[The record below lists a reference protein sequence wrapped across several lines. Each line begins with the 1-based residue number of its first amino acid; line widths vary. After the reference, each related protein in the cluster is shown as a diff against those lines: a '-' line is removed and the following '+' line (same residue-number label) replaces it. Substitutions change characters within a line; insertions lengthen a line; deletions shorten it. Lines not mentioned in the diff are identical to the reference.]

1 MKIAVLGE
9 RDFATGFRLAGIKT
23 VYEVSDADFVQRFEE
38 CFSVEGIGIIIMD
51 EKYFK
56 KLPSRF
62 KKKIEKAV
70 SPVVVSVSE
79 TNVGGADIAELIRRS
94 LGVDLWKE

>member
-56 KLPSRF
+56 NCVF
-62 KKKIEKAV
+62 
-70 SPVVVSVSE
+70 
-79 TNVGGADIAELIRRS
+79 GALLSGTCNNLQI
-94 LGVDLWKE
+94 